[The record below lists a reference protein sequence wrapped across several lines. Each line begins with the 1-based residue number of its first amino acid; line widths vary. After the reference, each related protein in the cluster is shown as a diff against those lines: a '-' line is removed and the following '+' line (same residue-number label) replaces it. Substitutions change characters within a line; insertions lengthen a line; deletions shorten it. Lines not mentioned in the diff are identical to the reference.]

1 MLKMKWKPVASW
13 ACEALGSVL
22 DDGAAFVGLARAD
35 IGGFSLDADEG
46 MMVDVPDVGVEVIGC
61 VGGIDGGVEDA
72 AAGIERSFFG
82 AIGREAK
89 TNSNKSKRQGNHYYA
104 KFGYLIKLQV
114 PIGIILLRSFDI

>member
-22 DDGAAFVGLARAD
+22 DDGSAFVGLARAD

-46 MMVDVPDVGVEVIGC
+46 MMVDVPDVGVEVVGC
-61 VGGIDGGVEDA
+61 VGGIDGRVEDV

-89 TNSNKSKRQGNHYYA
+89 TNSNKLKRQSNN
-104 KFGYLIKLQV
+104 
-114 PIGIILLRSFDI
+114 